1 MAPPESL
8 GPPGPLGLLG
18 PLEELTTDCLIVG
31 GGGAGVM
38 AALHAHDADPRLDIT
53 VVVKGLVAQSGCT
66 RMVQGG
72 YNAVLD
78 PRDSFAA
85 HFGDTVRGGGF
96 LNDQELAW
104 TLVREAP
111 VRLLEL
117 ENRYGCFFDR
127 HPDGVIHQ
135 KPFAGQSFDR
145 TVHRGDL
152 TGIEI
157 MGRLKDQLFARRL
170 RRLEEHRALE
180 LVPAPGGGAVAGAL
194 LLDMRRGAPLLVRA
208 RAVLLAT
215 GGGAT
220 MYRIAAPSLE
230 KAGDGVAMAW
240 RAGARL
246 MDLEMMQFHPTGLLA
261 GRSRLTGSVLEEG
274 LRGAGAHLRNAA
286 GERYMARYDP
296 ERLERSTRDVVS
308 RSGYQE
314 IMAGRGT
321 PSGGVWIDVSHLGA
335 ANVRRQFPGMV
346 ERCLAVG
353 VDLATEPVE
362 VSPTAHF
369 HMGGIAI
376 DADGRTSLEGLF
388 AAGEDAAGVHG
399 ANRLGGNGVAESI
412 VFGARAGEAMAAYVA
427 GRALPAAD
435 TAFAVA
441 AARAALAPLAREGG
455 ADAFALRERL
465 GVLTWEQVGL
475 VRDAAGL
482 RAARSELDALYARA
496 GEVAVN
502 PERRLNGEWQQAL
515 DVRNLIEVARLIAR
529 AALLREES
537 RGSHFRADFPRPDDA
552 RWLTNICLR
561 GPAWGGG
568 AGGGADGEVALRPV
582 RPTRLA
588 PPVAA

>member
-1 MAPPESL
+1 MAA
-8 GPPGPLGLLG
+8 PGALD
-18 PLEELTTDCLIVG
+18 EQTTDCLIVG

-38 AALHAHDADPRLDIT
+38 AALHAYDANPDLDIT

-85 HFGDTVRGGGF
+85 HFADTVRGGGF
-96 LNDQELAW
+96 LNDQDLAW
-104 TLVREAP
+104 TLVNEAP
-111 VRLLEL
+111 VRLVEL

-194 LLDMRRGAPLLVRA
+194 LLDMRRGVPVLVRA
-208 RAVLLAT
+208 RAVLIAT

-246 MDLEMMQFHPTGLLA
+246 MDMEMMQFHPTGLLA

-296 ERLERSTRDVVS
+296 ERQERSTRDVVS

-321 PSGGVWIDVSHLGA
+321 PNGGVWIDVSHLGA

-346 ERCLAVG
+346 ERCQAVG

-369 HMGGIAI
+369 HMGGIVI
-376 DADGRTSLEGLF
+376 GADCRTNLEGLF

-412 VFGARAGEAMAAYVA
+412 VFGARAGRAIAAYVA
-427 GRALPAAD
+427 GRDLPAAD
-435 TAFAVA
+435 SAFAAA
-441 AARAALAPLAREGG
+441 AARAALAPLGREAGE
-455 ADAFALRERL
+455 DAFALRERL
-465 GVLTWEQVGL
+465 GALTWEQVGL

-482 RAARSELDALYARA
+482 RDAQTELDELYERA
-496 GEVAVN
+496 GRIAVN
-502 PERRLNGEWQQAL
+502 PQRRLNGEWQQAL

-529 AALLREES
+529 AALRREES
-537 RGSHFRADFPRPDDA
+537 RGSHYRADFPAPDDS
-552 RWLTNICLR
+552 RWLTNICLQ
-561 GPAWGGG
+561 GPGWGAVGRDGGGEGGGG
-568 AGGGADGEVALRPV
+568 AARVELRPA
-582 RPTRLA
+582 RLTRLA
-588 PPVAA
+588 PAVPA

>member
-1 MAPPESL
+1 MSTADFEQ
-8 GPPGPLGLLG
+8 
-18 PLEELTTDCLIVG
+18 LTTDCLIIG

-38 AALHAHDADPRLDIT
+38 AALHACDAAPDLDVT

-78 PRDSFAA
+78 PRDSFAL
-85 HFGDTVRGGGF
+85 HFGDTIRGGGY

-104 TLVREAP
+104 ILVNEAP
-111 VRLLEL
+111 LRLLEL

-157 MGRLKDQLFARRL
+157 MGRLKDQLFARRV
-170 RRLEEHRALE
+170 RRLEEHRALDLLPTQGVAVAE
-180 LVPAPGGGAVAGAL
+180 RGGATGGAVAGAL
-194 LLDMRRGAPLLVRA
+194 LLDMRRGQLVLVRA

-246 MDLEMMQFHPTGLLA
+246 MDMEMMQFHPTGLLA
-261 GRSRLTGSVLEEG
+261 GPSRLTGSVLEEG
-274 LRGAGAHLRNAA
+274 LRGAGATLRNAH

-296 ERLERSTRDVVS
+296 ERMERATRDVVA
-308 RSGYQE
+308 RAGYLE
-314 IMAGRGT
+314 VAAGRGT
-321 PSGGVWIDVSHLGA
+321 PGGGVWIDVSHLGA
-335 ANVRRQFPGMV
+335 GEVLRQFPGMV
-346 ERCLAVG
+346 ERCRAVG
-353 VDLATEPVE
+353 RDLSREAVE

-376 DADGRTSLEGLF
+376 DADCRTSLEGLF

-412 VFGARAGEAMAAYVA
+412 VFGARAGAVLAAYA
-427 GRALPAAD
+427 PGRPLPALDESWAHR
-435 TAFAVA
+435 A
-441 AARAALAPLAREGG
+441 ATAALAPLTRERGE
-455 ADAFALRERL
+455 DAYALRERL
-465 GVLTWEQVGL
+465 GQLTWDQVGL
-475 VRDAAGL
+475 VRHGAGL
-482 RAARSELDALYARA
+482 RSALDELESLARRA
-496 GEVAVN
+496 GEIAVN
-502 PERRLNGEWQQAL
+502 PSLRLNGEWQQAL
-515 DVRNLIEVARLIAR
+515 DVGNLIQVARLIAR
-529 AALLREES
+529 AAQVREES
-537 RGSHFRADFPRPDDA
+537 RGSHYRSDFPQADDS
-552 RWLTNICLR
+552 RWLRNVRLQNAA
-561 GPAWGGG
+561 PAPLGG
-568 AGGGADGEVALRPV
+568 APGGIEVQQRPAV
-582 RPTRLA
+582 LTRLQPAVPA
-588 PPVAA
+588 P